1 MSRWEWRKSSF
12 SAGDAANCVELANGP
27 VGAPHLRESTD
38 PATVITTTRPALRA
52 LLASVKAG
60 HLDGVQG

>member
-12 SAGDAANCVELANGP
+12 SAGDAANCVELATDP
-27 VGAPHLRESTD
+27 VGAPHLRESTV
-38 PATVITTTRPALRA
+38 PEAIIATSRPALRA

-60 HLDGVQG
+60 QLVDLAG